1 MVVKK
6 KTTNSVVG
14 RVRPT
19 LVLVYGAINT
29 DDDQMRGATPGRP
42 DIWYGAIC
50 TLSLSLVWC
59 HLLCKIRFSR
69 ISYI

>member
-6 KTTNSVVG
+6 NNKLCGGTG
-14 RVRPT
+14 AAG

-42 DIWYGAIC
+42 DIW
-50 TLSLSLVWC
+50 C